1 MVLAGRLLS
10 DGIDM
15 AVPGT
20 SCTPDIQVWGLLSR
34 CCTDRPASQIN
45 GKLRGTVEVFKT
57 IGQEDALVAGTALDT
72 VARQME
78 GKTVRK
84 VIFVPGKILNIIVG

>member
-1 MVLAGRLLS
+1 MTNDVQLKPCDL
-10 DGIDM
+10 
-15 AVPGT
+15 
-20 SCTPDIQVWGLLSR
+20 
-34 CCTDRPASQIN
+34 QIN
-45 GKLRGTVEVFKT
+45 GKLRGTVEVSKT
-57 IGQEDALVAGTALDT
+57 IGQEDALAAGAALDT

>member
-1 MVLAGRLLS
+1 MTALPRATEHPELA
-10 DGIDM
+10 
-15 AVPGT
+15 P
-20 SCTPDIQVWGLLSR
+20 
-34 CCTDRPASQIN
+34 QIN
-45 GKLRGTVEVFKT
+45 GKLRGTVEVSKT
-57 IGQEDALVAGTALDT
+57 ISQEDALAAGTALDT